1 MNGGS
6 RSGAFRAALAATVFV
21 SAASAAQAQS
31 ASQDADAKI
40 ADLQRQVDELKAIV
54 RAMQQAQQGA
64 AASTGVP
71 AIGSA
76 QASAVSPP
84 ASSTAPAMTAPP
96 VQLSAAPA
104 APAAAPEHKK
114 KAWHEK
120 LMIRGY
126 TQMRVNE
133 IVSGPKS
140 APAGISRLRSV
151 QDSGINENGNFS
163 LRRARLVVQGDI
175 SDRVSLYMQGDM
187 AAAVSN
193 QSGTEPRQH
202 FFQMRDAY
210 ADVFL
215 DKAKTLKVRFGQ
227 SKVPYGWENLQ
238 SSSNRVPL
246 DRTDAINAPVP
257 GERDLGVVLY
267 YTPPK
272 IQKIWDD
279 LAKDGQKLFG
289 NYGAFAL
296 AAYNGQGINRIE
308 RNGGL
313 MTVAMAT
320 MPIRLDGIGL
330 DGQVAEFGVTAMRN
344 QFRPELRSGG
354 VSAVSFDDNHVNLH
368 GMIYPAPFG
377 IQAEWTFGKAPQWD
391 PALGAIR
398 SQRATGGYVMA
409 MYRVPETPVGQIIPF
424 ARWQKYRGGWKSA
437 TNAPRLETDEYEAG
451 VEWLPMKELEIAVS
465 YSNVT
470 RNEADERRT
479 GRAKGEVVR
488 AQVQWNY

>member
-1 MNGGS
+1 MSAS
-6 RSGAFRAALAATVFV
+6 RAFKAALAATVFM
-21 SAASAAQAQS
+21 SAPQVAAAAEDQ
-31 ASQDADAKI
+31 DAKI
-40 ADLQRQVDELKAIV
+40 ADLQRQVDELKAMV
-54 RAMQQAQQGA
+54 KAMQAAQAAPQMA
-64 AASTGVP
+64 AAAP
-71 AIGSA
+71 AAASA
-76 QASAVSPP
+76 QASAAATQTGTGTAQPVVLASATPEAKP
-84 ASSTAPAMTAPP
+84 AP
-96 VQLSAAPA
+96 
-104 APAAAPEHKK
+104 KK

-126 TQMRVNE
+126 TQMRLNE
-133 IVSGPKS
+133 IISGPKS

-193 QSGTEPRQH
+193 QSGTESRQH

-215 DKAKTLKVRFGQ
+215 DKAKTLKVRLGQ

-238 SSSNRVPL
+238 SSSNRLPL

-272 IQKIWDD
+272 VQKIWDE
-279 LAKDGQKLFG
+279 LTHDGQKLFG
-289 NYGAFAL
+289 NYGAFAI
-296 AAYNGQGINRIE
+296 AAYNGQGINRVE

-320 MPIRLDGIGL
+320 MPFRLDGIGL

-354 VSAVSFDDNHVNLH
+354 VSTISYDDNHVNFH
-368 GMIYPAPFG
+368 GMIYPKPFG
-377 IQAEWTFGKAPQWD
+377 IQAEWTFGTAPQWD
-391 PALGAIR
+391 RTLGAVR
-398 SQRATGGYVMA
+398 SQRATGGYVMG
-409 MYRVPETPVGQIIPF
+409 MYRIPETPIGQLIPF

-437 TNAPRLETDEYEAG
+437 TNAPRLEVDEYEVG
-451 VEWLPMKELEIAVS
+451 VEWLPMKELEVTLNYA
-465 YSNVT
+465 NVT
-470 RNEADERRT
+470 RSEADERRT
-479 GRAKGEVVR
+479 GRAKGDLIR
-488 AQVQWNY
+488 AQIQWNY

>member
-1 MNGGS
+1 MSAS
-6 RSGAFRAALAATVFV
+6 RAFKAALAATVFI
-21 SAASAAQAQS
+21 SAPQVAAAAEDQ
-31 ASQDADAKI
+31 DAKI
-40 ADLQRQVDELKAIV
+40 ADLQRQVDELKAMV
-54 RAMQQAQQGA
+54 KAMQA
-64 AASTGVP
+64 
-71 AIGSA
+71 A
-76 QASAVSPP
+76 QA
-84 ASSTAPAMTAPP
+84 AP
-96 VQLSAAPA
+96 QIAAA
-104 APAAAPEHKK
+104 APAAAATPASAASAQTVSSTAQPVMLASATPEAKPAPKK

-126 TQMRVNE
+126 TQMRFNE
-133 IVSGPKS
+133 IISGPKS
-140 APAGISRLRSV
+140 APAGVSRLRSV

-193 QSGTEPRQH
+193 QSGTESRQH

-215 DKAKTLKVRFGQ
+215 DKAKTLKVRLGQ

-238 SSSNRVPL
+238 SSSNRLPL

-272 IQKIWDD
+272 VQKIWDE
-279 LAKDGQKLFG
+279 LTHDGQKLFG
-289 NYGAFAL
+289 NYGAFAV
-296 AAYNGQGINRIE
+296 AAYNGQGINRVE

-320 MPIRLDGIGL
+320 MPFRLDGIGL
-330 DGQVAEFGVTAMRN
+330 NGQVAEFGVTAMRN
-344 QFRPELRSGG
+344 QFRPEVRSGG
-354 VSAVSFDDNHVNLH
+354 VSTISYDDNHVNFH
-368 GMIYPAPFG
+368 GMIYPKPFG
-377 IQAEWTFGKAPQWD
+377 IQAEWTFGTAPQWD
-391 PALGAIR
+391 RTLGAIR
-398 SQRATGGYVMA
+398 SQRATGGYVMG
-409 MYRVPETPVGQIIPF
+409 MYRIPETPIGQLIPF

-437 TNAPRLETDEYEAG
+437 TNAPRLEVDEYEVG
-451 VEWLPMKELEIAVS
+451 VEWLPMKELEVTLNYA
-465 YSNVT
+465 NVT
-470 RNEADERRT
+470 RSEADERRT
-479 GRAKGEVVR
+479 GRAKGDLIR

>member
-1 MNGGS
+1 MS
-6 RSGAFRAALAATVFV
+6 ASKAFKAALAATVFL
-21 SAASAAQAQS
+21 SAPQVAAAAEDQ
-31 ASQDADAKI
+31 DAKI

-54 RAMQQAQQGA
+54 KAMQAAQAAPQM
-64 AASTGVP
+64 AAS
-71 AIGSA
+71 
-76 QASAVSPP
+76 
-84 ASSTAPAMTAPP
+84 
-96 VQLSAAPA
+96 APA
-104 APAAAPEHKK
+104 ATSAPATTASSQTGIAAAQPVVLAAATPEAKPAPKK

-126 TQMRVNE
+126 TQLRLNE
-133 IVSGPKS
+133 IVSGPKT
-140 APAGISRLRSV
+140 APAGVSRLRSV
-151 QDSGINENGNFS
+151 QDSGISENGNFT

-193 QSGTEPRQH
+193 QSANESRQH

-215 DKAKTLKVRFGQ
+215 DKAKTLKVRLGQ

-246 DRTDAINAPVP
+246 DRTDGINAPVP

-272 IQKIWDD
+272 IQKIWDE
-279 LAKDGQKLFG
+279 LAHDGQKLFG
-289 NYGAFAL
+289 NYGAFAV
-296 AAYNGQGINRIE
+296 AAYNGQGINKVE

-320 MPIRLDGIGL
+320 MPFRLDGIGL

-344 QFRPELRSGG
+344 QFRPEVRTGG
-354 VSAVSFDDNHVNLH
+354 VSTISYDDNHVNFH
-368 GMIYPAPFG
+368 GMIYPKPFG
-377 IQAEWTFGKAPQWD
+377 IQAEWTFGTAPQWD
-391 PALGAIR
+391 RTLGAIR
-398 SQRATGGYVMA
+398 SQRASGGYVMA
-409 MYRVPETPVGQIIPF
+409 MYRMPETPIGQLIPF

-437 TNAPRLETDEYEAG
+437 INAPRLETDDYEVG
-451 VEWLPMKELEIAVS
+451 VEWLPMKELEVTLNYANVS
-465 YSNVT
+465 RT
-470 RNEADERRT
+470 EADERRT
-479 GRAKGEVVR
+479 GQAKGDVIR